1 MARTGITYE
10 QVEQAANSLVA
21 SGKNPTIAAVRE
33 TLGTGSAG
41 TIHRFLTQYREAA
54 PVVHK
59 QARDVPEGLQAA
71 LVAEIDRAAAGA
83 RAEVEEKLI
92 ETRQEADTL
101 SADLEA
107 MEAERDGLAEQ
118 VAALTTER
126 DTLAGKAAQQAA
138 DLADQAQRIERE
150 QQAAESARVE
160 LATARLKIE
169 AHDEKQKELT
179 AEIER
184 LRAELFQATEG
195 LHAAR
200 QEAAVLAAKLG
211 AATDRA
217 ERAEARAD
225 RIERVAEKDIQ
236 AHESAR
242 AASVQELRKAQDE
255 RDDARQDAAEARAQA
270 AEFKGELKAMRAT
283 LEKLEKALAGQVKEK
298 MYLASI
304 GLE

>member
-10 QVEQAANSLVA
+10 QVEQAANALVA
-21 SGKNPTIAAVRE
+21 AGKNPTIAAVRE
-33 TLGTGSAG
+33 ALGTGSAG

-54 PVVHK
+54 PVAHK
-59 QARDVPEGLQAA
+59 PARDVPEGLQAA

-83 RAEVEEKLI
+83 RAEVEEKLLQ
-92 ETRQEADTL
+92 TRQEADTL

-107 MEAERDGLAEQ
+107 MESERDELAEQ

-169 AHDEKQKELT
+169 AQGEKQAELA
-179 AEIER
+179 AEVER
-184 LRAELFQATEG
+184 LRAGLFQATEG

-211 AATDRA
+211 SAIDRA
-217 ERAEARAD
+217 ERAESRAD
-225 RIERVAEKDIQ
+225 RIEKQAEKELQ
-236 AHESAR
+236 AHEAAR

-255 RDDARQDAAEARAQA
+255 RDDARQAAAEARAQA
-270 AEFKGELKAMRAT
+270 AELKGELTALKAA
-283 LEKLEKALAGQVKEK
+283 AQKEK
-298 MYLASI
+298 K
-304 GLE
+304 